1 MNDPTEIGIAS
12 LVLVLLVF
20 LMSIVESSITRLSR
34 LSLKVLAEK
43 ETDPRLALLGE
54 IAKDRRHFLL
64 PVQFGIQL
72 LLIALTVLLFLIFAS
87 PSEALTPALLTLGA
101 MFLVIVLF
109 RQLLPR
115 LITERNPERVLR
127 KSIPFFSGVYRILNW
142 CSFPIFAAV
151 RAFSN
156 NRNGE
161 TDNAADEETTE
172 EEIQAYLGVGEE
184 EGIFEQAES
193 ALIQS
198 ALLFGSTL
206 VREIMTPRSEMVAI
220 ELNATIGELKDL
232 MVSTKHSRIP
242 VFREHIDQIQ
252 GIVYVRNLL
261 GILTPDKETDSI
273 APLVNDALLVPETK
287 KLAPLLKEMQENAEH
302 MAIVINEFGAVAGL
316 VTIEDVLEEIVGEIH
331 DEDELRKVDIFYEG
345 DRSYVVR
352 GSVEIED
359 LEEVLNVHLEERDV
373 TTFSGYLVDILGR
386 VPVPG
391 ESISLEPFSV
401 EILSSDRK
409 RIHTMRVRL
418 LDRTPDSQEEPKPL
432 ARREG

>member
-1 MNDPTEIGIAS
+1 MNGPTEIGIAS
-12 LVLVLLVF
+12 LILLLLVF
-20 LMSIVESSITRLSR
+20 LLSIVESSITRLSR

-43 ETDPRLALLGE
+43 ETDPRLALLEE
-54 IAKDRRHFLL
+54 IARDRRQFLL
-64 PVQFGIQL
+64 PVQLGIQL
-72 LLIALTVLLFLIFAS
+72 LLIALTVLLFLFFAS
-87 PSEALTPALLTLGA
+87 PPRALTPALLTLAA
-101 MFLVIVLF
+101 MFPVIFLF

-115 LITERNPERVLR
+115 LITERNPEGILR
-127 KSIPFFSGVYRILNW
+127 KSIPIFSRGYRILRW
-142 CSFPIFAAV
+142 FSFPIFAAV

-161 TDNAADEETTE
+161 AENGADEETTE

-184 EGIFEQAES
+184 EGIFEGTES

-220 ELNATIGELKDL
+220 DSGATIGELKDL
-232 MVSTKHSRIP
+232 MVSSKHSRIP
-242 VFREHIDQIQ
+242 VFREQIDQIQ

-261 GILTPDKETDSI
+261 GNLTPDQETESI

-287 KLAPLLKEMQENAEH
+287 RLAPLLKEMQESAEH

-345 DRSYVVR
+345 DHCYVVR
-352 GSVEIED
+352 GSVEIDD
-359 LEEVLNVHLEERDV
+359 LEEVLNVKLEERDV
-373 TTFSGYLVDILGR
+373 ATVSGYLVDILGR
-386 VPVPG
+386 VPHPG
-391 ESISLEPFSV
+391 ESISLEPFAA

-409 RIHTMRVRL
+409 RIHTIRVRMANRAPEPL
-418 LDRTPDSQEEPKPL
+418 QEPKPL